1 MRLYLFRHGLSE
13 ANIARRVTGT
23 PEDPLSAQG
32 VNQARAMAPWI
43 EAAAICPDRFLTSQW
58 RRAQET
64 ARLLFPTAEWEI
76 DPRLGETD
84 AGAVANAPLDSF
96 LHDYPDFY
104 SDYRNAYPGGES
116 HATLNER
123 VLDWLHSL
131 RVQGISDTAAS
142 EIAVVSHSGPIACLL
157 QQALSIG
164 MERFPALLPAH
175 ASLTILDW
183 NVGSDL
189 PVLRGFSLMPPEALA
204 SMSMSS
210 ARKG

>member
-32 VNQARAMAPWI
+32 VNQARAMASWI
-43 EAAAICPDRFLTSQW
+43 EAAAIFPERFVTSQW

-64 ARLLFPTAEWEI
+64 ARLLFPMAEWEI

-84 AGAVANAPLDSF
+84 AGTVANAPLDSF
-96 LHDYPDFY
+96 VRDYPDFY
-104 SDYRNAYPGGES
+104 SNYRNAYPGGES
-116 HATLNER
+116 HAALNER
-123 VLDWLHSL
+123 VLDWLQAL
-131 RVQGISDTAAS
+131 RGQDSDNVAVGD
-142 EIAVVSHSGPIACLL
+142 IAVVAHSGPIACLL

-183 NVGSDL
+183 NRGSDL
-189 PVLRGFSLMPPEALA
+189 PVLRGFSLMPAEALA
-204 SMSMSS
+204 NTSTGS
-210 ARKG
+210 ARKD